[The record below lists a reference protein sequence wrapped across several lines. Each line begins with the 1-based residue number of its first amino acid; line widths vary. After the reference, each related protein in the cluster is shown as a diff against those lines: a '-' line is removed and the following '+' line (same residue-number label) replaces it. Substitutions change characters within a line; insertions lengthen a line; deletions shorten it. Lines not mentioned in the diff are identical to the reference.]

1 MKDAPAPSEIPVNL
15 YKELRHLE
23 SLQRKSLFWVR
34 LLVYLILG
42 IILVLSLLFTRVS
55 LTLSKRLDQFG
66 CKQPCGGV
74 EGKSVERQANTKEKT
89 LDDILEIPC
98 PVRVFFVASFGVPV
112 SVPVSWSF
120 GADQCSSSEGFLV
133 TFTPTSGYLAGEVI
147 LGYPGRCSLFGFIQV
162 PHEEGET
169 YGGLSRLLKR
179 SRSLSWLFGRALIA
193 LPDSEWKQGDPGKV
207 AYLVR
212 LDVMTPGVIT
222 EEGIL
227 VALKPTDEGRTGTV
241 RNTREPV

>member
-74 EGKSVERQANTKEKT
+74 EGKSVERQANTKEKA

-133 TFTPTSGYLAGEVI
+133 TFTPTPVNIAGEVI
-147 LGYPGRCSLFGFIQV
+147 LGYPGRCSAIGFIQV
-162 PHEEGET
+162 RPKEGGT
-169 YGGLSRLLKR
+169 YGGLSRPLR
-179 SRSLSWLFGRALIA
+179 GRSLSWLFGSALIA
-193 LPDSEWKQGDPGKV
+193 SPDSEGKQGDPRAV

-212 LDVMTPGVIT
+212 LDVMTPGVRA